1 MSIERV
7 LPQLGK
13 VSRSGNGGWM
23 ALCPAHDDRKPSLR
37 IRELDDSRTLLHS
50 FAGCSIHEVMK
61 SAVQVHRG
69 S

>member
-1 MSIERV
+1 MSIDRV
-7 LPQLGK
+7 LTRLDK
-13 VSRSGNGGWM
+13 VSRSTKKIWI
-23 ALCPAHDDRKPSLR
+23 ARCPAHDDRKPSLR